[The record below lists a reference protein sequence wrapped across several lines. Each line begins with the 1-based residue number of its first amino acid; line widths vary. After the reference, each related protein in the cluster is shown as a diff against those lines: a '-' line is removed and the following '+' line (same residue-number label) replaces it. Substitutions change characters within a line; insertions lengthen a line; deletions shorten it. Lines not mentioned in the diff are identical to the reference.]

1 MSENKTA
8 RSGAIVKLVVW
19 SVVLVIL
26 VSVFAIALS
35 IRTFDIFSISGFSV
49 LHCEIYGDHESYNV
63 GEASYSNIKKFSI
76 HWTAG
81 SVDIV
86 VYDGEYVKLEESG
99 AIGGEDDMM
108 RSRAFG
114 DTLEIRYIKSGYR
127 WFENIKEK
135 NLKIYIPRT
144 VAQELGIVEIFT
156 SSADLRIGESG
167 KESIVC
173 KKIDIDC
180 VSGKTSVNIVSADE
194 FDFDGVSAT
203 VNVSG
208 NFGSVVADTVSGN
221 VNFTGEVVDVDIS
234 GVSSDVTVDAGSMPS
249 NVDVDT
255 VSGNIRLSFLSPSD
269 GEGFDAMLDSVSGE
283 MRFNS
288 VAVAKKYEYGDRSS
302 GMKFNT
308 VSGNVDIVTK

>member
-26 VSVFAIALS
+26 VSVFAVALS
-35 IRTFDIFSISGFSV
+35 LRTFDIFSISGFSV
-49 LHCEIYGDHESYNV
+49 LHGEIYDDHESYNV
-63 GEASYSNIKKFSI
+63 GEASYSNIKNFSI

-86 VYDGEYVKLEESG
+86 VYDGEEVKLEESG

-114 DTLEIRYIKSGYR
+114 GTLEIRYIKSGYR
-127 WFENIKEK
+127 WFGNIEEK
-135 NLKIYIPRT
+135 DLKIYIPRT
-144 VAQELGIVEIFT
+144 VAQELGTVEIFT

-167 KESIVC
+167 NESIAC
-173 KKIDIDC
+173 KKLDIDC
-180 VSGKTSVNIVSADE
+180 VSGKTSVNIVLADE
-194 FDFDGVSAT
+194 FDFDGVSAA
-203 VNVSG
+203 VNISG
-208 NFGSVVADTVSGN
+208 KFGSIVADTVSGN
-221 VNFTGEVVDVDIS
+221 VNFTGEVVDIDIS
-234 GVSSDVTVDAGSMPS
+234 GVSSVVTVDAGSMPS

-269 GEGFDAMLDSVSGE
+269 GKGFDAVLDSASGE

-288 VAVAKKYEYGDRSS
+288 VVVAKKYEYGDRSS
-302 GMKFNT
+302 RMKFNT